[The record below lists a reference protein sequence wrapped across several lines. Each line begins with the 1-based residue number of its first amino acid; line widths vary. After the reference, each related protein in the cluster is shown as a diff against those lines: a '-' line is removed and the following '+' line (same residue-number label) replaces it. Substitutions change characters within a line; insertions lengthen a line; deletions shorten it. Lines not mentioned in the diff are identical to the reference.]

1 MATVLELPLNMTE
14 QELAEVKQDLA
25 VVLYQR
31 RAVSLAKGAD
41 IAGVTRLEFQRLL
54 AKHGIPLNISAADV
68 EADLDTL
75 RALQKRTSTE

>member
-1 MATVLELPLNMTE
+1 MTTVLELPLNMTE

-54 AKHGIPLNISAADV
+54 AKHRIPLNISAADV